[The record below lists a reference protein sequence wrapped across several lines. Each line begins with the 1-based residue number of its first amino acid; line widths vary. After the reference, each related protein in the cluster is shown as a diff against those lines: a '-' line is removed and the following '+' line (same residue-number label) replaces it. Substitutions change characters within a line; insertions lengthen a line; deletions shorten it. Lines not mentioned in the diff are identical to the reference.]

1 MKTFTTLY
9 KKTNTGAI
17 QYWKIK
23 VTEEWHDRNKDSVGE
38 ILTEYGQLNT
48 DSPQK
53 TVDYVKEGKNIGK
66 KNETT
71 AVQQAEAE
79 AQAKHEKQR
88 KKGYVESLE
97 AAQAGELDEL
107 IEGGALP
114 MLAQSYL
121 DVLYDMRPGHENDP
135 PIITRTKESKKI
147 KFPALMQPK
156 FDGIRCIAIVK
167 DGKCTLWS
175 RTRKPIKSVP
185 HIVATIE
192 ANVKSDIVLDGELYN
207 HMYKNDFEKIVS
219 AVRKDEP
226 SEESKLVH
234 YHVYDIINDQPANQR
249 IATLASTVPFQVPLV
264 PVQTFTVADGVE
276 ADLEFFYTMRKQGY
290 EGAMIRNMNALY
302 VPKRSMDLQKLKEF
316 NEDEFKI
323 IGIEEGSGKL
333 NGHVGAF
340 NCLTKEGVDF
350 KAKLEGDTGFLK
362 QCFENHS
369 LWQGKQMTVV
379 YQGFGINR
387 RPRFPV
393 AKAIRDYE

>member
-1 MKTFTTLY
+1 MKLPTLY
-9 KKTNTGAI
+9 KKNNTGSLQFWNI
-17 QYWKIK
+17 
-23 VTEEWHDRNKDSVGE
+23 SVEQGCGPAGSE
-38 ILTEYGQLNT
+38 MRGIVVTEYGQLGT
-48 DSPQK
+48 DSPQRTEDEISK
-53 TVDYVKEGKNIGK
+53 GKNTGK
-66 KNETT
+66 KNATT

-79 AQAKHEKQR
+79 ALAKWEKQK
-88 KKGYVESLE
+88 KKGYVETKE
-97 AAQAGELDEL
+97 AAEAGELDEL

-114 MLAQSYL
+114 MLAESYL

-135 PIITRTKESKKI
+135 PVITKTKESKKI

-175 RTRKPIKSVP
+175 RTRKAIHSVP
-185 HIVATIE
+185 HIVAAIE
-192 ANVKSDIVLDGELYN
+192 EHVKGDVILDGELYN

-234 YHVYDIINDQPANQR
+234 YHIYDIINDQPMNQR
-249 IATLASTVPFQVPLV
+249 VATLASTVPFQLPLV
-264 PVQTFTVADGVE
+264 PVQTVTVVDGG
-276 ADLEFFYTMRKQGY
+276 DLEFFFAMRKAGY

-316 NEDEFKI
+316 HEDEFKI
-323 IGIEEGSGKL
+323 VGIEEGKGKL
-333 NGHVGAF
+333 QGHVGAF
-340 NCLTKEGVDF
+340 NCVTKEGVDF
-350 KAKLEGDTGFLK
+350 KAKLEGDTGYLK
-362 QCFENHS
+362 KCFEDHS